1 MSTGWHCFVY
11 GNRRNSDKRKFDNVR
26 ENEQDNILRA
36 NYTLSVSSNSLILSY
51 KLPF

>member
-1 MSTGWHCFVY
+1 MSTGWYCFVY

-26 ENEQDNILRA
+26 ENERDNILRA